1 MMVIKIGGGKAVN
14 HAAIFA
20 NVKTLLDGGQKVVI
34 VHGANH
40 EMRVLADRLG
50 VAQRFITS
58 VSGHESRYTDAA
70 TMEAFLMAYCGK
82 VNKTL
87 VAMAQGCGVNALGLS
102 GVDGGLL
109 SGPRKKAIRIIEDGK
124 RMLIRDDLSGRIESV
139 NAELLRLLLDAGY
152 VPLICPP
159 AISHEFEPINVDGDR
174 AAAMIAIALG
184 AAQLI
189 ILSDVPGLLENK
201 DDESTLIRRID
212 RKRVDEFGRFAE
224 GRMRKKVMGA
234 VEALEGGVKEVIFAD
249 GRLDRPI
256 DAALAHHGT
265 VIS

>member
-1 MMVIKIGGGKAVN
+1 MMVIKIGGGKTIN
-14 HAAIFA
+14 HAAILT
-20 NVKTLLDGGQKVVI
+20 NVKTLLDRGQRVVI

-40 EMRVLADRLG
+40 AMRVLADRLG
-50 VAQRFITS
+50 VPQRFITS

-87 VAMAQGCGVNALGLS
+87 VALARQCGVNAVGLA

-109 SGPRKKAIRIIEDGK
+109 SGVRKTAIRIIEDGK
-124 RMLIRDDLSGRIESV
+124 RKLIRDDMSGKIETV
-139 NAELLRLLLDAGY
+139 NAGLLRLLLDAGY
-152 VPLICPP
+152 TPLISPP
-159 AISHEFEPINVDGDR
+159 AISEEHEPINVDGDR

-201 DDESTLIRRID
+201 DDESTLIRRIE
-212 RKRVDEFGRFAE
+212 RKRVEEFDRFAE
-224 GRMRKKVMGA
+224 GRMKKKVMGA
-234 VEALEGGVKEVIFAD
+234 VEALDGGVREVIFAD
-249 GRLDRPI
+249 ARLEQPI
-256 DAALAHHGT
+256 DAALAHQGT